1 MRATCTRATRQQA
14 TRTGAALIVRMLPPL
29 LIWLEICA
37 GGGSDDEDDV
47 NGQDEDENDQD
58 DHENDQ
64 DDHEDDEVEDED
76 QDDL

>member
-1 MRATCTRATRQQA
+1 M
-14 TRTGAALIVRMLPPL
+14 GAALIVRMLPPL

-58 DHENDQ
+58 DHENDSIY
-64 DDHEDDEVEDED
+64 VECS
-76 QDDL
+76 QKQG